1 MTFAVECKYRH
12 RDKPDIIA
20 VFGEESCANDYA
32 RMHNGEGGCILS
44 VAKSGCGK
52 PLEYEIRTIY
62 SYGSVSYPTGISFQ
76 FECEANSFAY
86 RKARW
91 KGGYLVVVHQPL
103 SEADVRSPNATLNAT
118 D

>member
-1 MTFAVECKYRH
+1 MAFAVECKYR
-12 RDKPDIIA
+12 RSDKPEIISI
-20 VFGEESCANDYA
+20 FGKESDANAYT
-32 RMHNGEGGCILS
+32 RMHDGDGNCILNVIKHNGEN
-44 VAKSGCGK
+44 
-52 PLEYEIRTIY
+52 PLEYEVRTIY